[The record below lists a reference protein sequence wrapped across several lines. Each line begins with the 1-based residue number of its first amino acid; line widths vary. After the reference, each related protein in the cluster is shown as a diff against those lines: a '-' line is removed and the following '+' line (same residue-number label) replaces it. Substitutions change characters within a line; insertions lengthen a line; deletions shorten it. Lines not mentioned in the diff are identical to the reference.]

1 MNNPNDKHAI
11 LYDEVNVARLKT
23 VDLFR
28 EFFVEIHPA
37 STERQLFDMLS
48 DEAFD
53 ADLIIFNDSF
63 DNNRG
68 FDILSKIKDINAD
81 TPVLVLT
88 TNDKKEIFLKIISEG
103 ICDYLLKPYSEN
115 MLLERVLNITN
126 SNKTNIS
133 PKKIHFSNEV
143 AFDINDYIRSEL
155 RKAEKGNFEISIL
168 MLKLF
173 VPAIN
178 NKIKNQDK
186 HMQIS
191 DLFYKKI
198 AEILWETDVIERM
211 DLNTFIGVFPFCG
224 VNNISKVYNKIIEC
238 FDNIKKE
245 NIDLIDFHLVLN
257 SATYPSKKVN
267 AENIIKS
274 LEISIEKEMEKINGL
289 ILKFK

>member
-1 MNNPNDKHAI
+1 MKNPNDKHAI

-28 EFFVEIHPA
+28 EFFIEIHPA

-48 DEAFD
+48 DEAVD

-238 FDNIKKE
+238 FDYIKKE

-274 LEISIEKEMEKINGL
+274 LEISIEQEMKKINGL